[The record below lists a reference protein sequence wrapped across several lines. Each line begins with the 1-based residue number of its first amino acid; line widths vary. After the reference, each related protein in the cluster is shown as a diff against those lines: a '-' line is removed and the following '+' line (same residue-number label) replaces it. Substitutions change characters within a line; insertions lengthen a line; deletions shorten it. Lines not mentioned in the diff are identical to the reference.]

1 MSVYQLV
8 HHCDEGG
15 LQDVVLHIFH
25 GALAFVVDM
34 RIAAPSSILI
44 PCAGMYPSLKGAAAF
59 TTDDLAGEAVPILVF
74 AAALVD
80 AFLSGKGHIC
90 LFLRD

>member
-1 MSVYQLV
+1 M
-8 HHCDEGG
+8 
-15 LQDVVLHIFH
+15 
-25 GALAFVVDM
+25 ALVVDM
-34 RIAAPSSILI
+34 RIAAPSGILV
-44 PCAGMYPSLKGAAAF
+44 PGAGVYPALKGAAAF

-80 AFLSGKGHIC
+80 AFLSASLMNQGADCVKVLPADDCFVVVGKGISDIC